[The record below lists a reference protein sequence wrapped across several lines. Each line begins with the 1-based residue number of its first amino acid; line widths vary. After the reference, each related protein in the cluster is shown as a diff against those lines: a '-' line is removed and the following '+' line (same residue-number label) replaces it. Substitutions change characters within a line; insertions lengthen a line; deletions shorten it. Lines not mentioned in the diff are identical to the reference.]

1 VCSSDLKKVGSSDF
15 WESACVAELEVL
27 RQELR
32 GIMHHRQRPIGPD
45 PLTPKTIDVADDEVE
60 LNRRTSNIRS
70 IEMQLYRQM
79 VEETLEQLFE
89 TRPVLQKIR
98 RGESVSNQDLDSLVS
113 LTLTQNPDVNLEL
126 LREFFP
132 DATPPLDFII
142 RTIVGMEPEV
152 VEQRFASFARRFAEN
167 SRQTLFL
174 RLLKNHIQKYGVI
187 TIDKLYEDPFT
198 AIASDGLDG
207 VFANEDHID
216 ELINIIQTFQPQS
229 GATTA

>member
-1 VCSSDLKKVGSSDF
+1 
-15 WESACVAELEVL
+15 
-27 RQELR
+27 
-32 GIMHHRQRPIGPD
+32 
-45 PLTPKTIDVADDEVE
+45 
-60 LNRRTSNIRS
+60 
-70 IEMQLYRQM
+70 MQLYRQM

-89 TRPVLQKIR
+89 TSPVLQKIR
-98 RGESVSNQDLDSLVS
+98 RGESVSNQTWTRLVS

-132 DATPPLDFII
+132 DAQPHRWTSSSVNHCWNG
-142 RTIVGMEPEV
+142 TEV